1 MSICPKTRW
10 SFCLPLT
17 PQNDARSD
25 ELQGTVRS
33 VGYHLPFEP
42 TEYRK
47 AKERGKLDA
56 GMLGLQT
63 EQKEQPLSS
72 TGHVHEPFCVLSCF
86 VTVDQNRTKI
96 LARFGKQK
104 KNMRFVCFHIEKI

>member
-86 VTVDQNRTKI
+86 VIVDQKVQKFWPGLGNRKRTCV
-96 LARFGKQK
+96 LYVFT
-104 KNMRFVCFHIEKI
+104 